1 MIERPCS
8 NGRSSSAG
16 TPSSS
21 VHVNVRPS
29 IPVRVGVLGGGEAAA
44 GKAELAQHV
53 VERLLDDGAVAG
65 LPRHGPRVQVGG
77 GEEGVVVEHLLEVRH
92 EPAVVDRVAVEAA
105 ADEVVHPA
113 GRHAVQRRL
122 HHRHGLGRPAAEE
135 ELERRGGWELR
146 RPPEAAV
153 GWVERARDPPLR
165 LREQRSGERVG
176 RRLQAGR
183 VVDGIHQAPGLLAD
197 VVALR
202 PPGLGHG
209 EQELGERRHA
219 MARLRGEVRPCIE
232 GLAVRGQEHRHRPA
246 ALAGHRDG
254 GIHVEGVDVGP
265 FLTIDLDVDEVLVHQ
280 SRRGRALERLVR
292 HHVAPVAGA
301 VADRE
306 EDGPL
311 LSPGA
316 LEGLGPPRV
325 PVDGIPG
332 VLEEVRAGLGREAV
346 HGSSLPHDDPVER
359 CGTPHERRTS
369 PTPRSRV
376 RRRDC
381 AREESSEQS
390 RGRPGGAGARR
401 TGARVTSSARSA
413 RDTCV
418 PARHVEGPGDLE
430 RRELEQRRG
439 EVRHLHRRADLVLVE
454 HGGGITR
461 GQLVLRGRVIR
472 APHDQG
478 RADEQS
484 VRGSRD
490 DTRLGVGL
498 GTAVGRARRR
508 RVLLHVRRTL
518 AAVEDDVCREVDE
531 AGADEGRRAGDV
543 RGAVDDDLPRTLAV
557 LPVGGVD
564 HHRGPDALEERA
576 HGAGIPDLDPFPAR
590 VRGEPE
596 QLRAEEAGRAR
607 DVQLHDS
614 ASGAGVTESGGG
626 FFSRR
631 FLTNSITNAMVNASP
646 SPTSTPF
653 HGCSSNCLPPM

>member
-1 MIERPCS
+1 M
-8 NGRSSSAG
+8 
-16 TPSSS
+16 
-21 VHVNVRPS
+21 
-29 IPVRVGVLGGGEAAA
+29 
-44 GKAELAQHV
+44 
-53 VERLLDDGAVAG
+53 
-65 LPRHGPRVQVGG
+65 
-77 GEEGVVVEHLLEVRH
+77 
-92 EPAVVDRVAVEAA
+92 
-105 ADEVVHPA
+105 
-113 GRHAVQRRL
+113 
-122 HHRHGLGRPAAEE
+122 
-135 ELERRGGWELR
+135 
-146 RPPEAAV
+146 
-153 GWVERARDPPLR
+153 
-165 LREQRSGERVG
+165 
-176 RRLQAGR
+176 
-183 VVDGIHQAPGLLAD
+183 VDGIHQAPGLLAD

-232 GLAVRGQEHRHRPA
+232 RLAVRGQEHRHRPA

-254 GIHVEGVDVGP
+254 GVHVEGVDVGP
-265 FLTIDLDVDEVLVHQ
+265 LLAIDLDVDEVLVHQ

-359 CGTPHERRTS
+359 CGTPHGAQDLAHSPQPRAQERLR
-369 PTPRSRV
+369 PRGVERAV
-376 RRRDC
+376 EGTAGRRGSAAYRGLRDELGEVGP
-381 AREESSEQS
+381 RH
-390 RGRPGGAGARR
+390 G
-401 TGARVTSSARSA
+401 
-413 RDTCV
+413 V

-430 RRELEQRRG
+430 PRELEQRRG

-564 HHRGPDALEERA
+564 HDRGPDALEERA

-614 ASGAGVTESGGG
+614 ASGAGVTGSGGG

-631 FLTNSITNAMVNASP
+631 LLTNSITNAIENAIP